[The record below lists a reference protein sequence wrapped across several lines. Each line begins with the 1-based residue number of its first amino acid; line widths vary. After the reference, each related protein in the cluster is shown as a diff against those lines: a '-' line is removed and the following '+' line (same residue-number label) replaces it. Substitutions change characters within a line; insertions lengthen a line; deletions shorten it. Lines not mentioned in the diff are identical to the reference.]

1 MSQVE
6 QITRVIKGLLKQQGM
21 TYLTLANKLNMS
33 EANVKRMFAKQA
45 ISLQRLE
52 QICAAL
58 KLTISELVLL
68 IERQKELVTTLTKE
82 QEQQLVK
89 DIKLLLV
96 AVCVR
101 DAWTLTEIISH
112 YQISEH
118 ECIQLMAR
126 LDKLKMIELL
136 PGNEYRLLIAQDFKW
151 LPNGPLERY
160 VTHFVIKDFM
170 HAGFKEAESFRF
182 YMPGT
187 YSVSSLEILKRRL
200 EELTREAASLN
211 QQDAKLPV
219 SQRKRV
225 GMLVAMRPWEL
236 EQFQALRK
244 NTERR

>member
-6 QITRVIKGLLKQQGM
+6 QITSIVKGLLKQQRI
-21 TYLTLANKLNMS
+21 TYCDLAAALAMS

-52 QICAAL
+52 QICNVL
-58 KLTISELVLL
+58 KLSMSELFLL
-68 IERQKELVTTLTKE
+68 IERQKEQVTTLTKE

-89 DIKLLLV
+89 DVRLLLI

-101 DAWTLTEIISH
+101 DAWTVEEILQH
-112 YQISEH
+112 YQIGEH
-118 ECIQLMAR
+118 ECTQLLAR

-136 PGNEYRLLIAQDFKW
+136 PGNHYRLLIAQDFKW

-160 VTHFVIKDFM
+160 ITHYVLKDFM
-170 HAGFKEAESFRF
+170 AAGFKEAESFRF

-187 YSVSSLEILKRRL
+187 YSVTSVDFLRRRL

-219 SQRKRV
+219 SQRQRI
-225 GMLVAMRPWEL
+225 GLLVAMRPWEL
-236 EQFQALRK
+236 EQFQKLR
-244 NTERR
+244 N